1 MSRSRRRESHGKFF
15 LGDDTLAFDIFNP
28 KAQPLIGLDISSSS
42 VKLVEVAEV
51 GKDAYR
57 VERYAIEPLP
67 KDAVLD
73 GNITNLE
80 AVSEAVK
87 RAWKKMATRT
97 KNVAIALPAA
107 AVITKK
113 IVVPAGL
120 REEELEIQVETEAN
134 QYIPFALDE
143 VNLDFQVIG
152 PSPTSAEEVEV
163 IIAASRKE
171 KVEDRVAVA
180 EAAGLKAT
188 VMDVESYSML
198 TAFEMIEKQLP
209 GNGIDQSIALID
221 IGANMMNVTVLRNNQ
236 SIYNREQA
244 FGGNNLTQDIQRA
257 FGMTAEEAEAAK
269 RAGGLP
275 ENYDADVLRPFMENL
290 AQEVTRAMQFFFTST
305 SYNQIDHIVLSG
317 GCAVIPGLDEVVATR
332 TQVNTI
338 VANPFANMSLNQTR
352 VKPKQLASEAPAL
365 MIACGLAMRRFDA

>member
-1 MSRSRRRESHGKFF
+1 
-15 LGDDTLAFDIFNP
+15 LGDDILAFDIFNP

-42 VKLVEVAEV
+42 VKMVEVADA
-51 GKDAYR
+51 GKQAYR
-57 VERYAIEPLP
+57 IERYAIEPLP

-80 AVSEAVK
+80 AVSEAV
-87 RAWKKMATRT
+87 RRGWKKMAIRT
-97 KNVAIALPAA
+97 KNVAMALPAA

-120 REEELEIQVETEAN
+120 REEELEVQVETEAN

-143 VNLDFQVIG
+143 VNLDFQVVG
-152 PSPTSAEEVEV
+152 PSPSSAEEVEV

-180 EAAGLKAT
+180 EAAGLKAI
-188 VMDVESYSML
+188 VMDVESYAMQ
-198 TAFEMIEKQLP
+198 TAFEMVEKQLP
-209 GNGIDQSIALID
+209 GNGVDQSIALID
-221 IGANMMNVTVLRNNQ
+221 VGANMMNVTVLRNNQ
-236 SIYNREQA
+236 AIYNREQA

-257 FGMTAEEAEAAK
+257 FGMTLEEAESNK
-269 RAGGLP
+269 KAGGLP
-275 ENYDADVLRPFMENL
+275 ENYEGDVLRPFMENL

-305 SYNQIDHIVLSG
+305 SYNQIDHIVLAG
-317 GCAVIPGLDEVVATR
+317 GCAVIPGLDEIVATR

-338 VANPFANMSLNQTR
+338 VANPFANMTLSSR
-352 VKPKQLASEAPAL
+352 VKAKQLATEAPAL
-365 MIACGLAMRRFDA
+365 MVACGLAMRRFDE